1 MRRSRVLALITL
13 MTAALLLFM
22 VPAASAQSASI
33 AQTSGFTPAA
43 DACSPAVL
51 VLSSY
56 PAEIETVLAAATLDA
71 DQPEV
76 VDGREFFLGQVEGK
90 RVIMAL
96 TGMGMVNAHNTT
108 SLAFSQ
114 FRCDGHSIIHD
125 VVFSGTAG
133 AGAGSAIGDVTV
145 PQQWTSDFGQT
156 WEHVNPLMFFM
167 AAVAANTLSGPLAN
181 VVPLGDPLCLCAA
194 TAHAGTVHIDRT
206 PKVIIGGSGQTSDSY
221 AGRAF
226 PCVPDGG
233 NLFGCQPCDTG
244 LARLS
249 TVKASVDDIVPLAS
263 LAVVEANVAETPPE
277 SGYVANDE
285 ETASAMAVAEANH
298 TPFIAFRG
306 ISDDNS
312 SDYFAQFAVYQ
323 QLAADNAGTLE
334 LAFLR
339 VLPAL

>member
-1 MRRSRVLALITL
+1 MLPLTILV
-13 MTAALLLFM
+13 TAALLLFV
-22 VPAASAQSASI
+22 VPGASTQPAGASN
-33 AQTSGFTPAA
+33 TPFTPAA
-43 DACSPAVL
+43 DACTPAVL
-51 VLSSY
+51 VLSAY
-56 PAEIETVLAAATLDA
+56 PAEIETVLAAARLDA

-76 VDGREFFLGQVEGK
+76 VDGREFFLGQVEGR

-96 TGMGMVNAHNTT
+96 TGMGMVNAHHTT

-125 VVFSGTAG
+125 VIFSGTAG
-133 AGAGSAIGDVTV
+133 AGAGSGIGDVTV
-145 PQQWTSDFGQT
+145 PQQWTPDFGQT
-156 WEHVNPLMFFM
+156 WEHVNPLMLFI
-167 AAVAANTLSGPLAN
+167 AAVAANTLSSPLSKVA
-181 VVPLGDPLCLCAA
+181 PLGDPLCLCEKAA
-194 TAHAGTVHIDRT
+194 HVPTVHLNRT

-221 AGRAF
+221 AGHAF

-244 LARLS
+244 LAGLS
-249 TVKASVDDIVPLAS
+249 TVKASLDGIVPLAS
-263 LAVVEANVAETPPE
+263 LAVVEANFAATPPE

-285 ETASAMAVAEANH
+285 ETASAMAVAAANH

-312 SDYFAQFAVYQ
+312 SDYFGQFAVYQ
-323 QLAADNAGTLE
+323 QLAADNAAAEE

-339 VLPAL
+339 VLPAF

>member
-1 MRRSRVLALITL
+1 MRRRRFLPLVS
-13 MTAALLLFM
+13 LFSAVMFLCM
-22 VPAASAQSASI
+22 VPAASAQATSVTPSLTLSAK
-33 AQTSGFTPAA
+33 
-43 DACSPAVL
+43 ACAPAVL
-51 VLSSY
+51 VLSAY
-56 PAEIETVLAAATLDA
+56 PAEIETVLAAATLDPG
-71 DQPEV
+71 QPET

-96 TGMGMVNAHNTT
+96 TGMGTVNAHNTT
-108 SLAFSQ
+108 TLAFSL
-114 FRCDGHSIIHD
+114 FRCGGHSIIHD

-145 PQQWTSDFGQT
+145 PQQWTPDFGQT
-156 WEHVNPLMFFM
+156 WEHVNPLMLFM
-167 AAVAANTLSGPLAN
+167 AAVAANTLPGPLSN
-181 VVPLGDPLCLCAA
+181 VAPLGDPLCLCEQ
-194 TAHAGTVHIDRT
+194 TAHASTVHINRT

-244 LARLS
+244 LAGLS
-249 TVKASVDDIVPLAS
+249 TVKASLADIVPLAS
-263 LAVVEANVAETPPE
+263 LAVVEANVATTPPE

-285 ETASAMAVAEANH
+285 ETASAMAVAAAND

-323 QLAADNAGTLE
+323 QLAADNAGAVE
-334 LAFLR
+334 LSFLR
-339 VLPAL
+339 DLPPL